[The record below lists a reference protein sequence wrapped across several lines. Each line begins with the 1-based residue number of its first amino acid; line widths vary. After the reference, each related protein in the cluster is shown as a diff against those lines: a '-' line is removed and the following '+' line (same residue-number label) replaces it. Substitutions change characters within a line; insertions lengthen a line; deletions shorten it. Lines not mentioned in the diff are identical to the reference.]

1 MAKEEKSMWQIT
13 QAIVDVLVKPIEI
26 EQLIDEIHLTKN
38 KNEDIMCAVNA
49 KEIIGMY
56 LALRKQEE
64 TINLMLKE
72 KEFNE

>member
-1 MAKEEKSMWQIT
+1 MAKEEKSMGQIT
-13 QAIVDVLVKPIEI
+13 QAIVDALVKPIEI

-38 KNEDIMCAVNA
+38 KNGDIMCTVNA

-56 LALRKQEE
+56 LALRKQKE
-64 TINLMLKE
+64 TIDTMLKE